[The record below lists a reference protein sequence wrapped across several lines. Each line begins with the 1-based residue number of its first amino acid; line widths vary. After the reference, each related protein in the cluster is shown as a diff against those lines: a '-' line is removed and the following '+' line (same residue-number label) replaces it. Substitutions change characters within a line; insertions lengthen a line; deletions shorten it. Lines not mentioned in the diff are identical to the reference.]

1 MSVPE
6 KLHHPEFRG
15 LIKCVYFFNYDKL
28 TLAISL
34 LLFEDS
40 LAEELMEK
48 EHILD
53 AIDKL
58 LFCDAIFYILY
69 FSSVRLS

>member
-48 EHILD
+48 EDSFD
-53 AIDKL
+53 AIDESL
-58 LFCDAIFYILY
+58 LSRF
-69 FSSVRLS
+69 